1 MKGGSRMAN
10 LSVEMCGLKFKNPLI
25 VGAGPNTKNVPTA
38 INCMK
43 AGFGGIVVRSMHM
56 QHADEV
62 KVPTTE
68 MYRIHG
74 NTKDFRK
81 DLYSFQSTGAPA
93 HIVHEDIPLGWGG
106 ASRVPSLEQWTEEVA
121 KMVRSARDYDCTI
134 IASLGW
140 CGSNLTDESLWTLE
154 AKAMEQAGVA
164 AVELHTGPSPATEPG
179 RFMMMDPDKYL
190 GMPIK
195 AARKGTKLP
204 IFAKIPVD
212 CCDAVGMAY
221 FAQQAGA
228 DGVVPVTRWS
238 TISMDIERETEPEW
252 RGPGMGGPWS
262 VPIMN
267 GLLFRMRHADRPIMY
282 LFSKE
287 QGTFPQGGP
296 VEIPI
301 VPSGGVRS
309 GADVIQYVMM
319 GGDAAQICVQVIMEG
334 VQVAGRIEKEMRDW
348 MDRKGYQKL
357 DDFRGKVRLLQPSE
371 AKDMPQRLA
380 VVDADKC
387 TGCERCVKACP
398 NEALSLSD
406 GKAKLDVRFCEGCS
420 ACFYICPTNAISLTE
435 AK

>member
-1 MKGGSRMAN
+1 
-10 LSVEMCGLKFKNPLI
+10 
-25 VGAGPNTKNVPTA
+25 
-38 INCMK
+38 
-43 AGFGGIVVRSMHM
+43 
-56 QHADEV
+56 
-62 KVPTTE
+62 
-68 MYRIHG
+68 
-74 NTKDFRK
+74 
-81 DLYSFQSTGAPA
+81 
-93 HIVHEDIPLGWGG
+93 VHEDVALGWGG

-121 KMVRSARDYDCTI
+121 KITRAARDYDCVV

-140 CGSNLTDESLWTLE
+140 CGSNLTEEDLWTAE
-154 AKAMEQAGVA
+154 AKAMEEAGVA

-190 GMPIK
+190 GMPIR

-221 FAQQAGA
+221 FAQKAGA
-228 DGVVPVTRWS
+228 DGVVPVTRWT
-238 TISMDIERETEPEW
+238 TISVDIENETMPEW

-267 GLLFRMRHADRPIMY
+267 GLLFRMRHADRPITY

-287 QGTFPQGGP
+287 QGAFPEGGK

-309 GADVIQYVMM
+309 GADVIQYMLM
-319 GGDAAQICVQVIMEG
+319 GGDAAQICVQVILEG
-334 VQVAGRIEKEMRDW
+334 VQVAGRIQGEMSDW
-348 MDRKGYQKL
+348 MDKKGYQTL

-371 AKDMPQRLA
+371 AKDLPQRLA
-380 VVDADKC
+380 VIDVDKC

-398 NEALSLSD
+398 NEALSLVD
-406 GKAKLDVRFCEGCS
+406 GKAEVDSRFCEGCT
-420 ACFYICPTNAISLTE
+420 ACTYICPVGAIGMRNL
-435 AK
+435 